1 MELRTLYRDI
11 VETSPD
17 GIWVIDPEGRTV
29 YANSRIAELLGRTPE
44 EVLALSVVD
53 VLDEDGRAQFTEHLA
68 DLRDGNLHR
77 EDVECLWMRADGET
91 VWVLLRESRL
101 YDADGNIA
109 GFLHRVTDYSERRR
123 LFQELT
129 EAQRIAK
136 VGSYEWDVVNDV
148 IVASDELHAMYG
160 VSREEFGATY
170 DAFIELVHPADR
182 DIVHAAVRDALG
194 GTDSFDFEV
203 RVRRGDGTSLWIR
216 GRGEL
221 FRDAAGDP
229 LRVRGTHQDVSDAK
243 AAQAALE
250 DLVAQN
256 TLLQAIASAANEA
269 ATLDEVLVVGQSL
282 LLRHDDWVRARGYL
296 PSAESPDGVTPLYLG
311 PEEEGADAQ
320 DVDTVAFERGLAA
333 RCLQER
339 GQVWEEE
346 TRPDRPSIAFPVMDG
361 EEVVAIS
368 VITEAG
374 PFERH
379 DMIRMMIDQVA
390 VQLGRVAERDRAARE
405 LAAARDAAMAAS
417 QQKSEFLATMSHE
430 IRTPLNGVI
439 GLNDLL
445 LRTDLDAHQQRLA
458 SGAQIASRA
467 LLTVVNDIL
476 DFSKIEAG
484 RLEIESVVF
493 EVRPVFDQ
501 VASLLGESARA
512 KDLELMVSCDPRVP
526 DFLTGDPTRL
536 AQVLTNLGS
545 NAVKFTDAGEVSIR
559 ANVDSMSEGDV
570 VLRVEVADTGI
581 GVHPEQRDRIF
592 NPFSQADAST
602 TRQYGGTGLGLAIAS
617 EIVAAMDGRIDVTT
631 TPGEGATF
639 WFTARLGEAAG
650 PPTAADELHGHP
662 ALVGRRVLVV
672 DDNFNNRLILSEHLH
687 RWDVRSSE
695 ATGAEPALEVMRVA
709 ARRGEPFDAVLLDMA
724 MPERDG
730 LELASM
736 IRQEEA
742 LAETPLIMLTSTS
755 EVPRESLAGAG
766 IDACLTKP
774 VLAGDVLDAMLRVL
788 VGEEVTS
795 QAAGRR
801 AGEQRAGARPSGER
815 PRLLV
820 VEDNPVNQLVALG
833 ILETLGYSA
842 HTAEDGLEALAAWRG
857 NSYVA
862 ILMDVQMPRMDGYD
876 TTRVIREEEPEGTH
890 IPVLAMTAA
899 AVAGEREKCLAVG
912 MDDFLTKPVSPD
924 SLGAMLHRWLD
935 AEENPGPTPVPEG
948 TGLPGSE
955 LGSRSLDTERLD
967 MLRDLDPGNT
977 TYLDTAIANFVGR
990 AVESV
995 DAVSGAVAAEDHEAL
1010 IFSAHRLKGSALN
1023 LGLTDVGHWAYEL
1036 ELLGDAGATVG
1047 APALLENLAK
1057 SLVEGVDQ
1065 LQAYQRSYQS
1075 GSAETTDP
1083 SL

>member
-1 MELRTLYRDI
+1 MELSALYRGI

-29 YANSRIAELLGRTPE
+29 YANSRVADLLARTPE
-44 EVLALSVVD
+44 QVAALSVVD
-53 VLDEDGRAQFTEHLA
+53 VLDDDGRAQFTEHLA
-68 DLRDGNLHR
+68 DLSRGNLHPD
-77 EDVECLWMRADGET
+77 EVECLWMRGDGER
-91 VWVLLRESRL
+91 VWVLVRESRL
-101 YDADGNIA
+101 YDADGNLQ

-160 VSREEFGATY
+160 LSREEFGATY
-170 DAFIELVHPADR
+170 EAFIELVHPEDR
-182 DIVHAAVRDALG
+182 DIVHSAVREALA

-203 RVRRGDGTSLWIR
+203 RVRRGDDTSLWIR

-221 FRDAAGDP
+221 FRDEAGEP
-229 LRVRGTHQDVSDAK
+229 LRVRGTHQDISDAR
-243 AAQAALE
+243 AAQATLQ

-256 TLLQAIASAANEA
+256 TLMQAIASAANEA
-269 ATLDEVLVVGQSL
+269 ETLEQVLEVGQSL

-296 PSAESPDGVTPLYLG
+296 PGPESPDGVTPLYLD
-311 PEEEGADAQ
+311 PAEEHSDAQ
-320 DVDTVAFERGLAA
+320 DVDTVAFERSLAA
-333 RCLQER
+333 RCLHER
-339 GQVWEEE
+339 GQVWDEK
-346 TRPDRPSIAFPVMDG
+346 TYPDRPSIAFPVMDG
-361 EEVVAIS
+361 DEVVAIS

-390 VQLGRVAERDRAARE
+390 VQLGRVAERDRAARQ

-417 QQKSEFLATMSHE
+417 DQKSEFLATMSHE

-445 LRTDLDAHQQRLA
+445 LRTDLDEHQQRLA
-458 SGAQIASRA
+458 SGAQSASRA

-484 RLEIESVVF
+484 RMEIESVDF
-493 EVRPVFDQ
+493 EVRAVFDH

-512 KDLELMVSCDPRVP
+512 KDLELLVSCHPDVP
-526 DFLTGDPTRL
+526 DFLNGDPTRL
-536 AQVLTNLGS
+536 TQVLTNLGS
-545 NAVKFTDAGEVSIR
+545 NAVKFTESGEVSIR
-559 ANVDSMSEGDV
+559 ASVDSTGHDDT

-581 GVHPEQRDRIF
+581 GVEPSHRDRIF

-617 EIVAAMDGRIDVTT
+617 EIVTAMDGHIDVTS

-639 WFTARLGEAAG
+639 WFTARFTAAG
-650 PPTAADELHGHP
+650 GRPPAVDERQGHP

-672 DDNFNNRLILSEHLH
+672 DDNANNRLILSEHLS
-687 RWDVRSSE
+687 RWDVRSS
-695 ATGAEPALEVMRVA
+695 AAPGARPALEVMKVA
-709 ARRGEPFDAVLLDMA
+709 AERGEPFDAVLLDMA
-724 MPERDG
+724 MPEHDG

-736 IRQEEA
+736 IRREEV
-742 LAETPLIMLTSTS
+742 LAETALIMLTSTS
-755 EVPRESLAGAG
+755 EIPRETLAGAG
-766 IDACLTKP
+766 IGACLTKP

-788 VGEEVTS
+788 VGEEVAS
-795 QAAGRR
+795 QASPRRLGAPRTGAG
-801 AGEQRAGARPSGER
+801 PDGER

-833 ILETLGYSA
+833 LLETLGYSA
-842 HTAEDGLEALAAWRG
+842 HTAEDGLDALEAWRE
-857 NSYVA
+857 NSYAA

-876 TTRVIREEEPEGTH
+876 TTRAIRDEEPEGTR

-899 AVAGEREKCLAVG
+899 AVEGEREKCLAAG

-935 AEENPGPTPVPEG
+935 ATENPGPTPVTEG
-948 TGLPGSE
+948 TGVPGSQ
-955 LGSRSLDTERLD
+955 LGARSLDTERLD

-990 AVESV
+990 ATEAIA
-995 DAVSGAVAAEDHEAL
+995 AVRGAVAADDHAAL
-1010 IFSAHRLKGSALN
+1010 IYAAHRLKGSALN
-1023 LGLTDVGHWAYEL
+1023 LGLTSVGHWAYEL
-1036 ELLGDAGATVG
+1036 ERLGDSGATSG
-1047 APALLENLAK
+1047 ASALLESLEK
-1057 SLVEGVDQ
+1057 SLVEGIDEV
-1065 LQAYQRSYQS
+1065 QAYQRSYQA
-1075 GSAETTDP
+1075 GP
-1083 SL
+1083 SLPADRRL